1 MQITMMTPAEND
13 QPMFG
18 DAQDRESVHFTIDK
32 AHRSFKF
39 NSTSSATCT
48 TSVSVFTI
56 NSGRI
61 ALSRN
66 FISTSSNLQ
75 FQCKTGTSLVGP
87 KPKTVECKMSCT
99 TPSTNDDSNGCFQNR
114 LGSIM
119 PGSYYTGSMV
129 QIGEV
134 PSHTCVRTSGSKI
147 SPIVLHQKQ
156 GSKSYTLSDRQYN
169 SIEIFDKDKSCEVF
183 GNDQIKQRDMGLS
196 SITWDHN
203 CHRIPLKQTE
213 HNCRQGIQGEGGF
226 FRVETRP
233 KGVSRAS
240 SINGEPSSRFFCI
253 STKSLITPVNSLET
267 RSIQSGHRYNALG
280 LVSGLPVCHSPFL
293 PYK

>member
-1 MQITMMTPAEND
+1 
-13 QPMFG
+13 
-18 DAQDRESVHFTIDK
+18 
-32 AHRSFKF
+32 
-39 NSTSSATCT
+39 
-48 TSVSVFTI
+48 
-56 NSGRI
+56 
-61 ALSRN
+61 
-66 FISTSSNLQ
+66 
-75 FQCKTGTSLVGP
+75 
-87 KPKTVECKMSCT
+87 
-99 TPSTNDDSNGCFQNR
+99 
-114 LGSIM
+114 M

-169 SIEIFDKDKSCEVF
+169 SIEIIDKDKSCEVF